1 MTTQTR
7 PSPRKPTDIGV
18 DGPTPRDMMRSF
30 TTVRADPLAFLASTQ
45 EQYGDLAAYPVPGP
59 PVLLLNDPAD
69 VRQVLQT
76 GARHWGKETIQYA
89 ALGRVTGPGLLA
101 SSDPSWIEHRRVAAP
116 AFHHRR
122 LDDATRQVQ
131 AAARTATATWST
143 LPPEGRVVDLAQVSM
158 RIALDVVGRTLFSAD
173 LSDRAH
179 DLLDAT
185 SKAAKLIVALG
196 RSIVPVP
203 AWLPTPMNLRL
214 RATGRKLDALSHDLI
229 DCRRLQG
236 SNGSQG
242 SPASQGSHG
251 NDLLGLLL
259 DGGLSDKEIRD
270 ELVTMVVAGHET
282 VAAALSWTFMLLAE
296 DQTAQDRLRA
306 EVRARGTATSLVG
319 GADDLPWTRAVVDE
333 SLRLYPPAWVVSRRS
348 SAPDVIGGL
357 PVPSDT
363 TVIISP
369 WLLHRREE
377 SWPQADRFRPER
389 FAQGASTRARSDYLP
404 FGLGPR
410 LCIGRE
416 FALGEMTVVL
426 SELLADYR
434 VTTTPGWSRPAAETL
449 VAVHPHGGMRLRVAP
464 VAPDPSTPEAP
475 PPAPP
480 T

>member
-1 MTTQTR
+1 MSTETR
-7 PSPRKPTDIGV
+7 PSPHKPTDIGV
-18 DGPTPRDMMRSF
+18 PGPTPRDMMRAF
-30 TTVRADPLAFLASTQ
+30 TAVRADPLAFLGSTQ
-45 EQYGDLAAYPVPGP
+45 RQYGDLAAYPVPGP
-59 PVLLLNDPAD
+59 PVLLLNDPSD

-76 GARHWGKETIQYA
+76 GARHWGKETVQYA

-122 LDDATRQVQ
+122 LDDATDEVR
-131 AAARTATATWST
+131 AAARAATASWSH
-143 LPPEGRVVDLAQVSM
+143 LPPEGEVVDLSQVSM

-203 AWLPTPMNLRL
+203 PWLPTPMNLRL
-214 RATGRKLDALSHDLI
+214 RATARRLDALCHDLI
-229 DCRRLQG
+229 DSRRAHG
-236 SNGSQG
+236 E
-242 SPASQGSHG
+242 GSHG

-282 VAAALSWTFMLLAE
+282 VAAALSWTVMLLAE
-296 DQTAQDRLRA
+296 DQSAQDRLRA
-306 EVRARGTATSLVG
+306 EVRARGTTTSLV
-319 GADDLPWTRAVVDE
+319 AAAADLPWTRAVVDE
-333 SLRLYPPAWVVSRRS
+333 SLRLFPPAWVVSRRS
-348 SAPDVIGGL
+348 SEPDLIGGI
-357 PVPSDT
+357 PVPAGT

-377 SWPQADRFRPER
+377 SWPQAEQFRPER
-389 FAQGASTRARSDYLP
+389 FLDGTATRARSDYLP

-426 SELLADYR
+426 SELLADHR
-434 VTTTPGWSRPAAETL
+434 VTTTPGWSRPHAQTL
-449 VAVHPHGGMRLRVAP
+449 VAVHPQGGMRLRVTP
-464 VAPDPSTPEAP
+464 VAPGTSQAAP
-475 PPAPP
+475 R

>member
-1 MTTQTR
+1 MTTVTR
-7 PSPRKPTDIGV
+7 QSSRKPTDIGV
-18 DGPTPRDMMRSF
+18 DGPTPRDMMRAF

-45 EQYGDLAAYPVPGP
+45 RQYGDIAAYPVPGP

-69 VRQVLQT
+69 VRHVLQT
-76 GARHWGKETIQYA
+76 RARHWGKETVQYA

-116 AFHHRR
+116 AFHHQR
-122 LDDATRQVQ
+122 LDEATRQVQ
-131 AAARTATATWST
+131 GAARAAATTWSH
-143 LPPEGRVVDLAQVSM
+143 LPPEGRVVDLAQISM

-203 AWLPTPMNLRL
+203 PWLPTPMNLRL

-229 DCRRLQG
+229 DCRRR
-236 SNGSQG
+236 QG
-242 SPASQGSHG
+242 SPGSPGSPGSHG

-259 DGGLSDKEIRD
+259 DGGLSDREIRD

-296 DQTAQDRLRA
+296 DQPSQDRLRA
-306 EVRARGTATSLVG
+306 EVRARGAATSLVG
-319 GADDLPWTRAVVDE
+319 AAADLPWTRAVVDE
-333 SLRLYPPAWVVSRRS
+333 SLRLFPPAWVVSRRS
-348 SAPDVIGGL
+348 SEPDVIGGL
-357 PVPSDT
+357 PVPADT

-369 WLLHRREE
+369 WLLHRREQ
-377 SWPQADRFRPER
+377 SWPQAKQFRPER
-389 FAQGASTRARSDYLP
+389 FLQGETTRARSDYLP

-426 SELLADYR
+426 SELLAGYR
-434 VTTTPGWSRPAAETL
+434 VNTPPGWSRPGAETL
-449 VAVHPHGGMRLRVAP
+449 VAVHPHGGMPLRVTP
-464 VAPDPSTPEAP
+464 VAPDPPTPETPPAAP
-475 PPAPP
+475 PV
-480 T
+480 